1 MWSDN
6 EADVDLLR
14 FKYLASAVSR
24 IIRTRHLLP
33 TTIGVFG
40 DWGSGKS
47 SLLKMVQ
54 ADLDR
59 DPAIMWL
66 AFNGWLFEG
75 YEDAKTALMGTILD
89 AIDERTSSSQT
100 VSDKARALLDKLLK
114 RVNWLQIAGLAG
126 RHLLPAVAGLP
137 HLSIATLG
145 VDAWRALQATP
156 GAVAAALPNM
166 NLEDAQKL
174 IKDAPDGPEQVRR
187 NIRDFRQDFAAL
199 LKEAKIETL
208 VVFIDDLDR
217 CLPDTIIETL
227 EAIKLFL
234 FVPGTAFVLG
244 ADRRLVEYAVRQRF
258 PELPGTETEVGRDY
272 LEKLVQNT
280 IVIPPLSGAEIESY
294 ISLLFAQLHLQDDEY
309 RTVCEAVSMFTPT
322 NITDLAFN
330 LERARA
336 ILPQSTL
343 PRELESDLDLTA
355 QIAPVL
361 TPGLSGN
368 PRRTKRFLN
377 TLLLR
382 MSMSEDR
389 GLVLQRRV
397 LAKLML
403 LEYLR
408 PDYFKQLAKLQ
419 AEEGGRPGEIVQV
432 EGRLRKPRVI
442 EEDAGHGTHDNGVAK
457 ESITSKSVSDT
468 RRRSKEAT
476 ADEEV
481 LSAEIQPWLADTWMR
496 VWLASEPSLSEID
509 LRPYFYI
516 AHDTIGA
523 LTDSPLR
530 LSPAATEVLN
540 RLLSPKQVTQELGL
554 TQTANLSGADANAL
568 FQSLAQRVRQAESLA
583 QSPYK
588 VLFGLMSYR
597 PELMPQLVTLYQSLP
612 EPKIILAIPGMLYD
626 VTKDTPSAAA
636 VRTMLERWS
645 RASKV
650 SLANAAR
657 QILKRA

>member
-137 HLSIATLG
+137 QLSIATLG

-156 GAVAAALPNM
+156 SAVAAALPNM

-336 ILPQSTL
+336 ILPQSSL

-419 AEEGGRPGEIVQV
+419 AEQGGRPGEIVHV

-442 EEDAGHGTHDNGVAK
+442 EDDAGNGTHDNGVAK
-457 ESITSKSVSDT
+457 ESITTKSVSDT
-468 RRRSKEAT
+468 PRRSKEAA

-481 LSAEIQPWLADTWMR
+481 LPAELQPWLADTWMR

-554 TQTANLSGADANAL
+554 TQAANLSGADANAL
-568 FQSLAQRVRQAESLA
+568 FQSLAQRIRQAESLA

-588 VLFGLMSYR
+588 VLFRLMSNR

-612 EPKIILAIPGMLYD
+612 EPKIILAIPPMLHD

-645 RASKV
+645 RSSKG